1 MYMKKALTTLV
12 FALLTTTSW
21 AVNAYPHP
29 ITVTQKDGT
38 RLTVIGYGDEH
49 HHYYTTTDGA
59 LLFHQGKD
67 FFIARTEADGTLTA
81 TTCLAHDAAMR
92 SDNERTLIKSQDISR
107 YFSHQQ
113 DIRTKSMTKDET
125 VNVPYFTHTGT
136 PTAVVIMVEFS
147 DIQYTIDSANSA
159 YDQFLNKLRTQDGT
173 QMVDYGNHDQSNYGS
188 VAQYFKDMSSGTF
201 QPNFKVLGPVKLD
214 HPISYYGSA
223 ERTDLLIPDACQKAK
238 DVLGTDFSL
247 FDENNDGYIDLVY
260 VVCAG
265 YSEAWG
271 NDTKYIWPRSGS
283 RDFSETFD
291 GKKLGRYGV
300 STELNGIE
308 GEQVK
313 YIDGIGTFCHEFSH
327 TMGLPDFYVTS
338 SNTESKKAENQ
349 AMEEWSLM
357 DAGEYVSNGYCPTA
371 YTAWERAFFGW
382 ATLSDLTESKTGL
395 TLTNLDNG
403 GTAYQVKHKTNTN
416 EAFVM
421 QNIQQE
427 GWNRKQRG
435 HGLLVYH
442 VDYDPTIFSVNV
454 NSVNNTIGHPRMT
467 VIPADGLLMN
477 RKNDKY
483 AELTTQEL
491 SSAYRN
497 EEAGD
502 VFPGLTIVN
511 SLNSSMDLPNAKWFT
526 DDSALDFSLT
536 EIKEDTESKTVSF
549 NFVSSSST
557 GIKDN
562 VVSEDTDTDVY
573 AIDGTWVGNDT
584 SRLPQGIY
592 IRGHKKIVVK

>member
-1 MYMKKALTTLV
+1 MKKALTTLV
-12 FALLTTTSW
+12 FALLATTSW

-38 RLTVIGYGDEH
+38 QLTVIGYGDEH

-67 FFIARTEADGTLTA
+67 FFIARTEADGTLKATA
-81 TTCLAHDAAMR
+81 CLAHNAAQR
-92 SDNERTLIKSQDISR
+92 TDEERTLIKSQDASR
-107 YFSHQQ
+107 YFTLQQ
-113 DIRTKSMTKDET
+113 NNLAKSMTKEGT
-125 VNVPYFTHTGT
+125 ASQPYFSHTGT

-147 DIQYTIDSANSA
+147 DVQYTIGSANSA
-159 YDQFLNKLRTQDGT
+159 YNQFLNKQDET
-173 QMVDYGNHDQSNYGS
+173 MVDYGNHDQSNYGS
-188 VAQYFKDMSSGTF
+188 VAQYFKDMSNGTF
-201 QPNFKVLGPVKLD
+201 QPNFKVYGPVKLD
-214 HPISYYGSA
+214 HPISYYGSS

-238 DVLGTDFSL
+238 DALGVDFSQ
-247 FDENNDGYIDLVY
+247 FDDNNDGYVDLVY
-260 VVCAG
+260 VACAG

-271 NDTKYIWPRSGS
+271 NDTKYIWPRSGW
-283 RDFSETFD
+283 RNFSETFD
-291 GKKLGRYGV
+291 GKKIGRYAV

-308 GEQVK
+308 GQQVK

-338 SNTESKKAENQ
+338 SDTESKKAENQ
-349 AMEEWSLM
+349 SMEEWSLM

-382 ATLSDLTESKTGL
+382 MTLSDLNASTDGL
-395 TLTNLDNG
+395 TLTNVDNS
-403 GTAYQVKHKTNTN
+403 GTAYQVKHKSNTN
-416 EAFVM
+416 EVFVM

-442 VDYDPTIFSVNV
+442 VDYDPTIFTINS
-454 NSVNNTIGHPRMT
+454 NSVNNTIGHPHMT

-483 AELTTQEL
+483 AEFTSQEL
-491 SSAYRN
+491 STAYRN

-502 VFPGLTIVN
+502 VFPGLSSVT
-511 SLNSSMDLPNAKWFT
+511 SLNSSMNLPNAKWFT
-526 DDSALDFSLT
+526 DDTDLDFSLT
-536 EIKEDTESKTVSF
+536 DIQEDTEAKTVTF
-549 NFVSSSST
+549 NFVSSST
-557 GIKDN
+557 NGIQDI
-562 VVSEDTDTDVY
+562 VSEDTNTDVY
-573 AIDGTWVGNDT
+573 AIDGTWFGNDT
-584 SRLPQGIY
+584 TRLPQGIY
-592 IRGHKKIVVK
+592 IRGHKKIVIK